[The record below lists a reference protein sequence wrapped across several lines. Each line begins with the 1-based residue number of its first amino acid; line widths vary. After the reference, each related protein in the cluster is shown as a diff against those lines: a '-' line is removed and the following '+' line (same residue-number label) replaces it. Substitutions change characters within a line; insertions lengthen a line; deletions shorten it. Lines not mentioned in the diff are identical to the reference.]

1 MKVLSFPS
9 RPTVEAFL
17 RRIDLERYTSTFLD
31 NDIDETILPQLTDA
45 DLREL
50 GIGSLGY
57 RKRLLAAIATLGA
70 EDKPIAAT
78 NASPNLNVPT
88 GERRQLAV
96 LFADLCGYTA
106 LSRSIDPEELHEI
119 VSHYTKL
126 IDQIIIDYDGT
137 VNQHVGDGIMAL
149 FGAPRAHDND
159 VVRAA
164 RRTENIGKSGG
175 RRLHNLCSSPSL
187 SGGWRGVSVPSH

>member
-50 GIGSLGY
+50 GIGSLGH